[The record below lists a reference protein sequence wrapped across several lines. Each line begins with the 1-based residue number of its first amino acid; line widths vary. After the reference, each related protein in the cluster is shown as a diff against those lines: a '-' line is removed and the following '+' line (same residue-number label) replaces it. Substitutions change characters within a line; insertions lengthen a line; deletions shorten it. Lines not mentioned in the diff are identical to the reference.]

1 MILSIRQTYTSV
13 TESEGNQMKQTPEG
27 GKIIQILKN
36 DYPEFSFLFYEQG
49 KYY

>member
-1 MILSIRQTYTSV
+1 MITNIIVGKL
-13 TESEGNQMKQTPEG
+13 NQMKQTPEG